1 MWRAWDVSVPR
12 DNEPSLWRGKQSA
25 VGSARGRGG
34 PGKIGICLA
43 VSKLSLVLG
52 LGEQSCLQ
60 ISELGWK
67 SGSDGGSPFRTACLE
82 VL

>member
-1 MWRAWDVSVPR
+1 MWDASVPR
-12 DNEPSLWRGKQSA
+12 DNEPSLWRGEQSA
-25 VGSARGRGG
+25 VGSARGPGR

-43 VSKLSLVLG
+43 VSKLSLVLE
-52 LGEQSCLQ
+52 EQSRLQ

-67 SGSDGGSPFRTACLE
+67 SGSGWDSPLRTVCLE